1 MKRTCLLCQAQYKY
15 CPYCAEDADK
25 PKWMLLFH
33 DENCANIF
41 DALQRHEQNFYTD
54 EEAIK
59 HLKDCDLSVLK
70 TATNAVN
77 NQVKKILSKEK
88 VKKIK
93 KPVAVKEV
101 KVEEEKTIEI

>member
-41 DALQRHEQNFYTD
+41 DALQRHEQNFYYD
-54 EEAIK
+54 
-59 HLKDCDLSVLK
+59 
-70 TATNAVN
+70 
-77 NQVKKILSKEK
+77 
-88 VKKIK
+88 
-93 KPVAVKEV
+93 
-101 KVEEEKTIEI
+101 